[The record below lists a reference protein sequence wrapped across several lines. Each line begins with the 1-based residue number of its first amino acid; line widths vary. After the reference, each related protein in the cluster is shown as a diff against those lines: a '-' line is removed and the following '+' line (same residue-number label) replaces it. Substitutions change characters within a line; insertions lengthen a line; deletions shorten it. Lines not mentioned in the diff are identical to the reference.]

1 MESRYNR
8 FICVLAS
15 IPSLEE
21 VGGLGSEERS
31 EGGAGG
37 GGMKDFGSNRF
48 KQFFTRQSRRDSQ
61 GTRKE
66 HSRTQRRRDAIPSR
80 VSRDSPRVRVFDMLR
95 KKYPK

>member
-48 KQFFTRQSRRDSQ
+48 KSSLLVSHDETLRGHEKS
-61 GTRKE
+61 TVARKE
-66 HSRTQRRRDAIPSR
+66 EETPYHRESRGI
-80 VSRDSPRVRVFDMLR
+80 LR
-95 KKYPK
+95 E